1 MFKNKKTSI
10 ICGIVLVIVL
20 VAIDQL
26 TKLAAINCLMNK
38 PDFILIK
45 NVLQFHYLEN
55 TGAAFS
61 MLEGKQTVFAI
72 LTPIVLV
79 FVAYLYYKLPI
90 TGRYIPLNLIA
101 IFVIAGAIGN
111 YIDRMMNN
119 YVVDF
124 IYFSLI
130 NFPVFNVADIYVT
143 CSIILL
149 MILILFYYKDDDFN
163 FLSRTDFKK
172 KEK

>member
-10 ICGIVLVIVL
+10 ICGIVLVVVL

-26 TKLAAINCLMNK
+26 TKIAAINCLMDK
-38 PDFILIK
+38 PDFILIN

-61 MLEGKQTVFAI
+61 MLEGKQLVFAI
-72 LTPIVLV
+72 LTPVVLI
-79 FVAYLYYKLPI
+79 FIAYLYYKLPI
-90 TGRYIPLNLIA
+90 TNRYIPLNLIA
-101 IFVIAGAIGN
+101 IFVMAGAIGN

-130 NFPVFNVADIYVT
+130 DFPVFNVADIYVT
-143 CSIILL
+143 CSIITL
-149 MILILFYYKDDDFN
+149 MILMFFYYKDEDFN
-163 FLSRTDFKK
+163 FITIPSKK
-172 KEK
+172 DNK